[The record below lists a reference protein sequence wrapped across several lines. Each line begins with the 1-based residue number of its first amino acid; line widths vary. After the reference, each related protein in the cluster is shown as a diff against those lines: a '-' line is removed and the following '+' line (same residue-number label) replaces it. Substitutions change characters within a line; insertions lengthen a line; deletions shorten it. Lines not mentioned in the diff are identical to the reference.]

1 MVNHLQ
7 SGFIKQNDFA
17 IEVGSKEWK
26 KVSDF
31 VILLEECIEDKK
43 VESVKL
49 DSNIVGHDKNKN
61 NSITKVSF
69 ELLKENTIKYILFL
83 KKLLIIFLVNKTI
96 RKILPILILL
106 IVLYFFGDSLLHYF
120 WGY

>member
-1 MVNHLQ
+1 MKIWINSLIHYGPYSKDELEKHLQ

-49 DSNIVGHDKNKN
+49 DSNIDDKKITD
-61 NSITKVSF
+61 SI
-69 ELLKENTIKYILFL
+69 LMIKIKIIL
-83 KKLLIIFLVNKTI
+83 
-96 RKILPILILL
+96 
-106 IVLYFFGDSLLHYF
+106 
-120 WGY
+120 

>member
-1 MVNHLQ
+1 MKIWINKFNSNYGPYSKDELEKHLQ

-49 DSNIVGHDKNKN
+49 DSNIDDKKITDSNIDDKNKN

-69 ELLKENTIKYILFL
+69 ELLKENTIKYILF
-83 KKLLIIFLVNKTI
+83 
-96 RKILPILILL
+96 
-106 IVLYFFGDSLLHYF
+106 
-120 WGY
+120 